1 MQLKTNPSILKN
13 QRGVSLVELMVG
25 MVVGFLVIVA
35 AGAMFISTNISGRDA
50 LNAAKV
56 NAEARGAMDL
66 MVEEIRRAG
75 ASEVSGAANPYT
87 RVGQTDLAIFNG
99 GNCIVFGIDRNWNSS
114 TTPTENNEFTG
125 FSVDNGTFRV
135 LTSAADS
142 TACPANNWQPVTDRG
157 RVQISQLNGEPYFQ
171 VLYQCMNSRTEVVS
185 PANPSADAT
194 ARCVAGNAVFDGA
207 NVAGAEA
214 SDLLESRQV
223 RVNFCATLDGQAA
236 CADGTTR
243 LQMSQ
248 TVLVKNY
255 RIVTLP

>member
-1 MQLKTNPSILKN
+1 MLKSRGSDRKS
-13 QRGVSLVELMVG
+13 QQGVSLVELMVG

-35 AGAMFISTNISGRDA
+35 AGAMFISTNITGRDA

-75 ASEVSGAANPYT
+75 ASEVAGAANPYT
-87 RVGQTDLAIFNG
+87 RVGQTDMAVFNAG
-99 GNCIVFGIDRNWNSS
+99 ACIVFGIDRNWNSN

-125 FSVDNGTFRV
+125 FSVNNGELRV
-135 LTSAADS
+135 LTTAADA
-142 TACPANNWQPVTDRG
+142 TACPANNWQPITDRD
-157 RVQISQLNGEPYFQ
+157 RVEISPLDGEPYFE
-171 VLYQCMNSRTEVVS
+171 VLYQCMNSRTDAVS

-223 RVNFCATLDGQAA
+223 RVNFCATLDGEAA
-236 CADGTTR
+236 CAAGTTR

-255 RIVTLP
+255 RILTLP